1 MHKLKKTMNKIERI
15 MSAISFAEEG
25 EFQTA
30 REILREDKRVLLAL
44 NEAAIDSR
52 TLVYAL
58 NAVKRVGAAL
68 DILLISQSSDID
80 PLIKKFIVDLSK
92 EGIEH
97 CLIQKSGCLKDEIID
112 FTKRNNNILFV
123 VVESS
128 DNLDID
134 CKQKS
139 RKFAETWRRLNRPLV
154 VVMDGINS

>member
-1 MHKLKKTMNKIERI
+1 MNRFSKKIEE
-15 MSAISFAEEG
+15 MLSAISFAEEG

-44 NEAAIDSR
+44 NETAIDNR

-68 DILLISQSSDID
+68 DILLISQSSDMD
-80 PLIKKFIVDLSK
+80 PLIKKFIADLSN

-97 CLIQKSGCLKDEIID
+97 RLIQKTGCLKEEVID
-112 FTKRNNNILFV
+112 FSKKNNNILFV

-128 DNLDID
+128 DSLNTD
-134 CKQKS
+134 CKGKN
-139 RKFAETWRRLNRPLV
+139 RKYAETWRRLNRPLV

>member
-44 NEAAIDSR
+44 NETAIDNR

-68 DILLISQSSDID
+68 DILLISGSSDID
-80 PLIKKFIVDLSK
+80 LLVRKFTADLDN

-97 CLIQKSGCLKDEIID
+97 RLIQKSGCLKDEIID

-139 RKFAETWRRLNRPLV
+139 RKFSETWRRLNRPLV
-154 VVMDGINS
+154 VVMDGING

>member
-1 MHKLKKTMNKIERI
+1 MNRFSKKIEE
-15 MSAISFAEEG
+15 MLSAISFAEEG

-44 NEAAIDSR
+44 KETAIDNR

-68 DILLISQSSDID
+68 DILLISQSSDMD
-80 PLIKKFIVDLSK
+80 QMIKKFIADLNN
-92 EGIEH
+92 EGVEH
-97 CLIQKSGCLKDEIID
+97 RLIQKSGCLKDEIID

-128 DNLDID
+128 DSLDTD
-134 CKQKS
+134 CKQKN

-154 VVMDGINS
+154 VVMDGING